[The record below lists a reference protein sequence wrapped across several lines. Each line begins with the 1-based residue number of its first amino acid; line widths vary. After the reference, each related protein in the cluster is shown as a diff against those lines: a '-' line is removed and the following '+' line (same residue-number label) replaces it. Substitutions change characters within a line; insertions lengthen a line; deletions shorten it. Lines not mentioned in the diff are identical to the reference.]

1 MKAKYIIISLIVIL
15 LGISLLTYTSS
26 TEQSQITKNVYHYQ
40 QTDLQLKV
48 VKRRPTIGECL
59 MVPVDF
65 VVGIC
70 SGCIKGVG
78 YGTAYIAETITPT
91 RLYPEDDRCCFCDAK
106 HISCRCNSPNEVNII
121 QCEITKDQQKPTK

>member
-1 MKAKYIIISLIVIL
+1 MKTKHIIISILIVIL
-15 LGISLLTYTSS
+15 GLSIIQCVTPTK
-26 TEQSQITKNVYHYQ
+26 QPQITENTYHYQ
-40 QTDLQLKV
+40 QTGSQLIV
-48 VKRRPTIGECL
+48 IKRRPTIGECL
-59 MVPVDF
+59 MAPVDF

-106 HISCRCNSPNEVNII
+106 HINSYCNKPLDVNLI
-121 QCEITKDQQKPTK
+121 QCDITKEQTLK